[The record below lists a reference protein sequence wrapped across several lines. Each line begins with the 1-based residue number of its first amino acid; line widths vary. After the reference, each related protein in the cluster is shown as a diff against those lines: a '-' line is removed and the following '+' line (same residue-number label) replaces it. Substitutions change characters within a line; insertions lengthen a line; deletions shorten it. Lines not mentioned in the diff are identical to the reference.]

1 MQTLK
6 KWKITLFFIVLCVIA
21 VAGLKAHDTAIHN
34 IFMGG
39 HAVES
44 RFLEGTTPQ
53 ISCNIDGEIFTH
65 TRTLYCD
72 GDPMYDYWITDPK
85 APIVKIETTLHGR
98 GWVES
103 YINGYIDGQS
113 KGSSSY
119 SSPSKVGN
127 WGAFFVP
134 ASLSVHDYVFRDS
147 FDGSSNRLYKTY
159 SWSGDGSIRLTPTYW
174 HRRWSISI
182 NAKPGVGVTGE
193 WKDGTAVTYAPAP
206 DATKS
211 GSWEVRLVVVQC

>member
-6 KWKITLFFIVLCVIA
+6 KWKITLFLIFLCVIVA
-21 VAGLKAHDTAIHN
+21 AGLKAHEAYN
-34 IFMGG
+34 IFGP
-39 HAVES
+39 HAIES

-65 TRTLYCD
+65 TRILYCD
-72 GDPMYDYWITDPK
+72 GYPMYDYWITDPK
-85 APIVKIETTLHGR
+85 DPIVKITSTFHGR

-119 SSPSKVGN
+119 SSPSKIGSFV
-127 WGAFFVP
+127 ALFVP
-134 ASLSVHDYVFRDS
+134 FGSSVHNYAFEDWFEVPF
-147 FDGSSNRLYKTY
+147 NRREKTY

-174 HRRWSISI
+174 QRRWTISVV
-182 NAKPGVGVTGE
+182 PGVTGE
-193 WKDGTAVTYAPAP
+193 WKDGTAVTYAPAS
-206 DATKS
+206 DAKKA
-211 GSWEVRLVVVQC
+211 GLGK